1 MSKLFGTLFPLSS
14 LFAFKVI
21 GTLIKEFNDHD
32 ELVEMNFHKINDLDP
47 FPDSYDCEMN
57 PDYIDG
63 GHGIQVIYI
72 QSCLIS
78 MICIQCRL
86 N

>member
-1 MSKLFGTLFPLSS
+1 M
-14 LFAFKVI
+14 KVI
-21 GTLIKEFNDHD
+21 GRLDKEFNDHD
-32 ELVEMNFHKINDLDP
+32 ELVAINFQKINELNP

-63 GHGIQVIYI
+63 GHGIQV
-72 QSCLIS
+72 
-78 MICIQCRL
+78 